1 MDFITQLVS
10 MPGGSNV
17 VSILFIS
24 GLGLLVLVGLGGWG
38 ERDFNKNWKTILLV
52 LAVVLMIIA
61 AFCLYYLT
69 TNSPKEI
76 EQIVEKG
83 SGNKPLMENN
93 TKEVDTIGLINM
105 FLTIIMIAFIPIG
118 GLLIL
123 FSILYAQKL
132 SEKQQKD
139 LRTYGWV
146 IIIIS
151 LLMFS
156 TVGD

>member
-1 MDFITQLVS
+1 MDNYQNPKEGKTY
-10 MPGGSNV
+10 
-17 VSILFIS
+17 IS
-24 GLGLLVLVGLGGWG
+24 PRLKAFGDSDKKI
-38 ERDFNKNWKTILLV
+38 RIASKIIDSPDSYAFAKTKYIIF
-52 LAVVLMIIA
+52 MIIA